1 MKQLSYR
8 LHFNTPAFLGN
19 AEQNAQWRTP
29 PFKSLLRQWWRVS
42 YSAQHGFKP
51 NDLATMRRE
60 EGLLFGV
67 ASDGEG
73 ESRKSLLR
81 IRLSKWTV
89 GQLQKSQWPR
99 FESVQHPEVPK
110 PVASDLYLGYGP
122 VSPPK
127 GGAPTLKTNAAI
139 QAGDD
144 SATLSIAV
152 PEAHCL
158 TIEQALRLMDR
169 FGTLGSRSRNGWGS
183 LTLLPLPQAGEGWG
197 EGALPLRPWQDCLD
211 RDWPHAIG
219 QNEKGALI
227 WQTAPHDD
235 WKALMKTL
243 AVLKIGLRT
252 QFVFPNTAPP
262 HLQPLPRHWL
272 SYPITRHATK
282 AFDRNARLPNQLRFK
297 VRPTADGKLVGVIFH
312 VPHLP
317 PAGFQPDRSAIER
330 TWQSVHALLDE
341 MTKPTN
347 TRGYVSITDAGRRAQ
362 LKPQLDSIEALTRV
376 QE

>member
-1 MKQLSYR
+1 MKQFEFAVR
-8 LHFNTPAFLGN
+8 FNTPAFLGN

-29 PFKSLLRQWWRVS
+29 PFKSLLRTWWRVA
-42 YSAQHGFKP
+42 YAAQHGFKP
-51 NDLATMRRE
+51 SDLATMRRE

-73 ESRKSLLR
+73 DSRKSLLR
-81 IRLSKWTV
+81 IRLSKWTM

-122 VSPPK
+122 VSLPK
-127 GGAPTLKTNAAI
+127 GGAPTLKANAAI

-152 PEAHCL
+152 PEAHCP

-219 QNEKGALI
+219 QDSKGALI
-227 WQTAPHDD
+227 WQTAPHGD

-243 AVLKIGLRT
+243 AELKISMRRL
-252 QFVFPNTAPP
+252 FLFPHA
-262 HLQPLPRHWL
+262 QPDGEVHDRHWL
-272 SYPITRHATK
+272 SYPVTRHNVRAW
-282 AFDRNARLPNQLRFK
+282 DRAKLRLPNSLRFK
-297 VRPTADGKLVGVIFH
+297 VRQTADGKLVGIIFH
-312 VPHLP
+312 IPHLP
-317 PAGFQPDRSAIER
+317 PAAFHPDRPAIANVW
-330 TWQSVHALLDE
+330 TQVHRHLDA
-341 MTKPTN
+341 K
-347 TRGYVSITDAGRRAQ
+347 Q
-362 LKPQLDSIEALTRV
+362 LVRIGK
-376 QE
+376 